1 MFMEI
6 RDARPGEE
14 EMIIEEF
21 WKALALRME
30 RYSELNVLDES
41 ASDKSYDPMLE
52 RIEDDKY
59 RVLILEEDGPKAYM
73 MLEEEI
79 SMTREK
85 GRCVKIADLYVKEGW
100 RGQGLGT
107 AMIKKARE
115 HAENRDFDYLKVA
128 SEWENEEARVFYRK
142 KGFKPKKVQYVDKID

>member
-1 MFMEI
+1 MEI

-14 EMIIEEF
+14 EMIVKDF
-21 WKALALRME
+21 WYPLAKIME
-30 RYSELNVLDES
+30 SYSSLNDLDDS
-41 ASDKSYDPMLE
+41 AVEKGAEPMRE
-52 RIEDDKY
+52 RIESEEY

-100 RGQGLGT
+100 RGQGFGT

-115 HAENRDFDYLKVA
+115 HAVNRDFDYLKVA
-128 SEWENEEARVFYRK
+128 SEWENEEAREFYRN

>member
-1 MFMEI
+1 MEV

-14 EMIIEEF
+14 EMIVKDF
-21 WKALALRME
+21 WYPLAKRME
-30 RYSELNVLDES
+30 RYSSLNDLDDS
-41 ASDKSYDPMLE
+41 AVEKGAEPMRE
-52 RIEDDKY
+52 RIESEEY

-100 RGQGLGT
+100 RGQGFGT
-107 AMIKKARE
+107 VMVKKARE

-128 SEWENEEARVFYRK
+128 SEWENEEAREFYRK
-142 KGFKPKKVQYVDKID
+142 KGFKPKKVQYVDKLD

>member
-1 MFMEI
+1 MEV
-6 RDARPGEE
+6 RDAMPGEE
-14 EMIIEEF
+14 EMIVKDF
-21 WKALALRME
+21 WYPLAKRME
-30 RYSELNVLDES
+30 RYSSLNDLDDS
-41 ASDKSYDPMLE
+41 AVEKGVEPMRE
-52 RIEDDKY
+52 RIESEEY

-128 SEWENEEARVFYRK
+128 SEWENEEAREFYRK
-142 KGFKPKKVQYVDKID
+142 KGFKPKKVQYVDKLD